1 MAGAGRASRRR
12 LPRRPLPLSLSLAHT
27 LSYSIYFAA
36 LERGRRK
43 PGGAGAEGGKVAVP
57 GRCLLSPDEPPRV
70 CKKSTGK
77 KKIKEKEKKKS
88 PDVRG
93 NAGGP
98 RCGRP
103 NLGVSSPRECAGVGW
118 VRRRWVIKAE
128 PGSWGGE
135 WKGQECWGTGEG
147 VLWGHHSCSSTGA
160 TECPPPPPT
169 CCLESPFS
177 GL

>member
-77 KKIKEKEKKKS
+77 KKIKEKEKKKVARRARECGG
-88 PDVRG
+88 PALRTAQFRGVEPPGVRG
-93 NAGGP
+93 CGLGEEKVGDQSGAWLLGRGMERTRVLGHGG
-98 RCGRP
+98 GGA
-103 NLGVSSPRECAGVGW
+103 LGTPLLQFHR
-118 VRRRWVIKAE
+118 
-128 PGSWGGE
+128 
-135 WKGQECWGTGEG
+135 
-147 VLWGHHSCSSTGA
+147 GH
-160 TECPPPPPT
+160 
-169 CCLESPFS
+169 
-177 GL
+177 